1 MVSRKYKR
9 LNARVWAVAIDAA
22 IVAIAAG
29 LLLFSCAPKGEPLS
43 SVIIGSWQGALVIQG
58 RTLVV
63 VVHFEKDGK
72 ARMDIVSTGSGGSD
86 AAGKSFP
93 LVNVLFR
100 PPRIDF
106 DLQAGSDLAAFRGKI
121 EGNRIEGSF
130 VQAGQKGT
138 FGLTRS
144 GAEAESQPADSGTP
158 VVLQTPTGD
167 IHGSLILPKG
177 DGPFPI
183 VLIISG
189 QGAMDRN
196 GNIADVHVRNNCLE
210 LLAQALARRG
220 FASIRYD
227 KRGVGASAAALRPGA
242 PLLFTS
248 LIDDAAAWVAN
259 LKTDT
264 RFRGVAVLGYGEG
277 ALVGMVA
284 ARQAGA
290 GAFVSVAGP
299 GEPAAAIL
307 KEQFAGQPIAIRDQV
322 YHIIDLLSEG
332 KQVSVSGNNLQSLFG
347 SREQPFL
354 ISKFRFN
361 PQVEIAK
368 LTVPVLIV
376 QGMSDLQT
384 GVFEAELL
392 HRAAPGSYMDLI
404 RGMNH
409 VLRDVPRSPQANL
422 ASYAN
427 PDLPLD
433 SELINVTSEF
443 LRMALKVP
451 PP

>member
-1 MVSRKYKR
+1 MVSRTHHR
-9 LNARVWAVAIDAA
+9 LTARLWGGAVDVA
-22 IVAIAAG
+22 IVALAVG
-29 LLLFSCAPKGEPLS
+29 LLLFSCAPKGEPFTSEL
-43 SVIIGSWQGALVIQG
+43 IGSWQGALVIQG

-63 VVHFEKDGK
+63 VVHFENDGK
-72 ARMDIVSTGSGGSD
+72 ARMDIVSTGSAGSD

-93 LVNVLFR
+93 LVNVVFR

-130 VQAGQKGT
+130 TQAGQKGT
-138 FGLTRS
+138 FGLTKS
-144 GAEAESQPADSGTP
+144 GAKGESRPADGGTP
-158 VVLQTPTGD
+158 VILQTPTGD
-167 IHGSLILPKG
+167 IYGSLVLPEG
-177 DGPFPI
+177 AGPFPV

-210 LLAQALARRG
+210 LFAQALARRG

-227 KRGVGASAAALRPGA
+227 KRGVGASAAALKPGTH
-242 PLLFTS
+242 LLFTG
-248 LIDDAAAWVAN
+248 LIDDAAAWIAN

-284 ARQAGA
+284 ARKAGA

-299 GEPAAAIL
+299 GEPADALL
-307 KEQFAGQPIAIRDQV
+307 KEQFVGQPSAIRNQI
-322 YHIIDLLSEG
+322 YRIIDLLLEG
-332 KQVSVSGNNLQSLFG
+332 KQVSVTGNNLQTLFG
-347 SREQPFL
+347 SQEQPFL

-361 PQVEIAK
+361 PQAEIAK

-384 GVFEAELL
+384 GVFQAELL
-392 HRAAPGSYMDLI
+392 HKAAPQSYMDLI

-409 VLRDVPRSPQANL
+409 VLRDVPNNTQANL

-427 PDLPLD
+427 PDLPID
-433 SELINVTSEF
+433 GELVNVTAEF